1 MGEKANAAKGIDEP
15 MKMQEVAYHT
25 WPECYPVGDRRD
37 IVRQIPAFN
46 VYSSTRLYLE

>member
-1 MGEKANAAKGIDEP
+1 MDLVKFATVTRKMGEKANAAKGIDEP

-37 IVRQIPAFN
+37 IV
-46 VYSSTRLYLE
+46 